1 MILYL
6 QKNKLNLKKLL
17 TIKQNVGIIV
27 SVVKFLRDCFKK
39 VIDVGWWICYN
50 NQVVT

>member
-1 MILYL
+1 MIPYL

-17 TIKQNVGIIV
+17 TIRKNVGIIV

-39 VIDVGWWICYN
+39 VVDIG
-50 NQVVT
+50 